1 LVEILIE
8 GCISSLEEAG
18 YSEGAS
24 LRYAMLLFYAGCVL
38 VMVLD
43 LLIGLSSPY
52 AHIPLM
58 AMSKSWKR
66 LRSWGSRR
74 QNDENR
80 IKSVASIMEAGGVVA
95 ASAAERKKE
104 EGCGRP
110 SCDPVLCD
118 PVLCEPDS
126 RVSCPCHENEEDVND
141 LVLSEQ
147 EQGNEEEEKREAVV
161 DACKGDISVTP
172 SLASTETI
180 HKLKKMGMLVAI
192 SMAIHNFPEGI
203 AVFLGALKDTD
214 FGASIAIAIAV
225 HNIPEGFCISLPVY
239 YATGSRWKAFFW
251 TLIPSLAEP
260 LGGLMA
266 YLAFHSA
273 GDLAFGIAF
282 GIVAGIMVYVSV
294 MELLPAAFK
303 FDPENKLVTIA
314 CMLGMVV
321 MALSLILLSL

>member
-1 LVEILIE
+1 MEILIE
-8 GCISSLEEAG
+8 GCIGSLEEAG

-38 VMVLD
+38 VMALD

-52 AHIPLM
+52 AHIPLT
-58 AMSKSWKR
+58 AMSRSWKR
-66 LRSWGSRR
+66 LRSWGSQRR
-74 QNDENR
+74 NDEKHS
-80 IKSVASIMEAGGVVA
+80 IESVAGIMETGDVVIA
-95 ASAAERKKE
+95 AAAAEGKKE
-104 EGCGRP
+104 DEG
-110 SCDPVLCD
+110 CD

-126 RVSCPCHENEEDVND
+126 RVTCPCHDQEEAND
-141 LVLSEQ
+141 HALDEQQRQ
-147 EQGNEEEEKREAVV
+147 EQQHNEAVV
-161 DACKGDISVTP
+161 DECKMHISVAP
-172 SLASTETI
+172 ILASTEAI

-282 GIVAGIMVYVSV
+282 GLVAGIMVYVSI